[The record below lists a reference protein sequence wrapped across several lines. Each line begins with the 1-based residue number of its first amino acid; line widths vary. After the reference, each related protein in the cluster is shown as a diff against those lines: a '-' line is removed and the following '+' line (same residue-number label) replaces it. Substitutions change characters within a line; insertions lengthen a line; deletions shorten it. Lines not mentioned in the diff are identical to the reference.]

1 MLNAMV
7 DLRRVVLSTVAIA
20 VVMSVALANVAT
32 ATPPPPR
39 HISPAAAFRVPA
51 YGDAGPL
58 CGMGGF
64 GPRAADAVEGD
75 PSSWVT
81 VWVCKKAPA
90 VMPTNAAREDHR
102 SQLAAL

>member
-7 DLRRVVLSTVAIA
+7 DLRRVVLSTVTVA
-20 VVMSVALANVAT
+20 VIMSFALANVA
-32 ATPPPPR
+32 AAPPPAPK
-39 HISPAAAFRVPA
+39 HFTSAAVFRVPS

-64 GPRAADAVEGD
+64 GGPAADATEGD

-81 VWVCKKAPA
+81 VWVCKKTPA
-90 VMPTNAAREDHR
+90 VTPTIATPKYRR
-102 SQLAAL
+102 SQVAAL